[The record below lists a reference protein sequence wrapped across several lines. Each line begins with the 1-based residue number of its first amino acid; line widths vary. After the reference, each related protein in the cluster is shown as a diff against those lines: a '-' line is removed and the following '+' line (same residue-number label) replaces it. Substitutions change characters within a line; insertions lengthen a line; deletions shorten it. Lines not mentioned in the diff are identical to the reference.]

1 MKSSSTGTK
10 RILVA
15 SVSAGAGHVR
25 AGKALKKWGER
36 NPKVGYIEHRDVLE
50 FTSSAYKEFYAGSY
64 LRMAN
69 SLPELWGYLF
79 WHYERKERDFTQKI
93 LNLVNK
99 LSTGKFTKYVRENR
113 FDSVIATHFLAAEIL
128 LREKRHHKY
137 SGKVYV
143 VVTDFGVHRFWVI
156 PGVDGYFVAT
166 EEVREE
172 LLLRGVPEG
181 RIFVTGIP
189 VLPEFSEVVDR
200 KAVYKE
206 LGFSADIP
214 TFLVMSG
221 GFGIGDSMRT
231 VAETL
236 ASESGVQIIFICGRN
251 EKIKTELE
259 RLEFPNNVRVRIFGF
274 VEDVWKYMEVAD
286 VIFTKPGG
294 LTVSEAL
301 AKALPILVL
310 NPIPGQEEQ
319 NSDFL
324 LENGLALKATS
335 IYSLKSKIRKLLA
348 DEPILGKIKR
358 AAKEYAR
365 PFAGRDI
372 IGKVVEL

>member
-1 MKSSSTGTK
+1 MKSSSQRTK

-25 AGKALKKWGER
+25 AGEALKKWGE
-36 NPKVGYIEHRDVLE
+36 KDLGVGYIEHRDVLG

-69 SLPELWGYLF
+69 SAPELWGYLF
-79 WHYERKERDFTQKI
+79 RRYDRKEKDFTQKI
-93 LNLVNK
+93 LHLINK
-99 LSTGKFTKYVRENR
+99 LSTGKFAKYVRENE

-128 LREKRHHKY
+128 LREKRHHRY
-137 SGKVYV
+137 PGKIYI

-156 PGVDGYFVAT
+156 PELDGYFVAT
-166 EEVREE
+166 EEVKEE
-172 LLLRGVPEG
+172 LMLRGIPEG

-189 VLPEFSEVVDR
+189 VLPEFSEPVDR
-200 KAVYKE
+200 KAVCKE

-214 TFLVMSG
+214 TFLVMG
-221 GFGIGDSMRT
+221 WGFGIGESMRSI
-231 VAETL
+231 AEML
-236 ASESGVQIIFICGRN
+236 ASGSGVQIIFICGRN

-259 RLEFPNNVRVRIFGF
+259 RLEFPDNVRARILGF
-274 VEDVWKYMEVAD
+274 VEDVWKYMEVAN

-294 LTVSEAL
+294 LTISEAL
-301 AKALPILVL
+301 ARSVPILII
-310 NPIPGQEEQ
+310 NPIPGQEEL

-335 IYSLKSKIRKLLA
+335 IYSLKGKIRKLLT
-348 DEPILGKIKR
+348 DKTILRKIKR

-372 IGKVVEL
+372 ISKIVEM